1 MGPLL
6 DTPYGRGIYSVLAGL
21 GAHRGRRCAVSLR
34 LGLPKGS
41 LQQSTFEL
49 LARAG
54 YQCSVGSRSY
64 YPTLDDPDIEPVL
77 MRAQEIPRYVAAGAL
92 DAGLSGLDWI
102 VETDADVVEVCDL
115 VYSKASRRPAR
126 WVVAVAQDSA
136 IKSPADLQGKRIAT
150 EVVTVTKKY
159 LAGKGVEAEVE
170 FSWGAT
176 EVKVPEMVDAIVE
189 LTETGSS
196 LAANNLRILDTVL
209 ETSTKLIANRE
220 SWDDAWKKK
229 KIETL
234 AMLLQGALLAAE
246 KVGLKMNVARA
257 DLEAIIALIP
267 ALRQPTISALT
278 NDDWVAVETVLDERE
293 ARDLIPELRKA
304 GAEGIV
310 EYPLNKVIP

>member
-1 MGPLL
+1 MG
-6 DTPYGRGIYSVLAGL
+6 
-21 GAHRGRRCAVSLR
+21 LR

-41 LQQSTFEL
+41 LQQSTFDL

-54 YQCSVGSRSY
+54 YQCSVSSRSY
-64 YPTLDDPDIEPVL
+64 YPTMDDPDMEPVL

-92 DAGLSGLDWI
+92 DAGVSGLDWVI
-102 VETDADVVEVCDL
+102 ETDADVVQVCDL
-115 VYSKASRRPAR
+115 IYSKASRRAAR

-136 IKSPADLQGKRIAT
+136 IRSPKDLQGKRIAT
-150 EVVTVTKKY
+150 EVVNVTRKY
-159 LAGKGVEAEVE
+159 LAEKGVEAEVE

-196 LAANNLRILDTVL
+196 LAANDLRVLDTVL
-209 ETSTKLIANRE
+209 ETNTQVIA
-220 SWDDAWKKK
+220 SKAAWADTAKRQ

-234 AMLLQGALLAAE
+234 AMLLQGALLGMQ

-257 DLEAIIALIP
+257 DLDKIIGIIP

-278 NDDWVAVETVLDERE
+278 NEEWVAVETVLDERE
-293 ARDLIPELRKA
+293 ARDLIPELRRA

>member
-1 MGPLL
+1 LQ
-6 DTPYGRGIYSVLAGL
+6 
-21 GAHRGRRCAVSLR
+21 LR

-41 LQQSTFEL
+41 LQKATFDM

-64 YPTLDDPDIEPVL
+64 YPTMDDPEIEPVL

-102 VETDADVVEVCDL
+102 VETEADVVDVCDL
-115 VYSKASRRPAR
+115 VYSKASLAPAR
-126 WVVAVAQDSA
+126 WVLVVAQDST
-136 IKSPADLQGKRIAT
+136 INSPKDLAGKRIAT
-150 EVVTVTKKY
+150 EVVNVTKKY
-159 LAGKGVEAEVE
+159 LADKGVEAEVE

-176 EVKVPEMVDAIVE
+176 EVKVPELVDAIVE
-189 LTETGSS
+189 LTETGAS

-209 ETSTKLIANRE
+209 ETNTKLIANRE
-220 SWDDAWKKK
+220 SWEDSWKRA

-234 AMLLQGALLAAE
+234 SMLLQGALLGEE

-257 DLEAIIALIP
+257 DLDKVLKLLP
-267 ALRQPTISALT
+267 ALRQPTVSPLT
-278 NDDWVAVETVLDERE
+278 NEEWVAIETVLDERE
-293 ARDLIPELRKA
+293 ARDLIPELRRA

-310 EYPLNKVIP
+310 EYPLNKVVP

>member
-1 MGPLL
+1 M
-6 DTPYGRGIYSVLAGL
+6 
-21 GAHRGRRCAVSLR
+21 SLR

-41 LQQSTFEL
+41 LQERTFEL

-115 VYSKASRRPAR
+115 VYSKASRSPAR

-150 EVVTVTKKY
+150 EVVTVTRKY
-159 LAGKGVEAEVE
+159 LAGKGVEADVE

-209 ETSTKLIANRE
+209 ETNTKLIANHE
-220 SWDDAWKKK
+220 SWTDAWKRE

-234 AMLLQGALLAAE
+234 SMLLQGALLAAE

-257 DLEAIIALIP
+257 NLDRIIGLIP

-278 NDDWVAVETVLDERE
+278 NEDWVAVETVLDERE
-293 ARDLIPELRKA
+293 ARDLIPELRRA

>member
-1 MGPLL
+1 M
-6 DTPYGRGIYSVLAGL
+6 R
-21 GAHRGRRCAVSLR
+21 LR

-41 LQQSTFEL
+41 LQKATFDL

-54 YQCSVGSRSY
+54 YRVSVDSRSY
-64 YPTLDDPDIEPVL
+64 YPTIDDAEIEPVL
-77 MRAQEIPRYVAAGAL
+77 MRAQEIPRYVGAGAL

-115 VYSKASRRPAR
+115 VYSKASRLPAR
-126 WVVAVAQDSA
+126 WVLAVAQDSEM
-136 IKSPADLQGKRIAT
+136 KSPKELGGKRIAT
-150 EVVTVTKKY
+150 EVVKVTKKY
-159 LAGKGVEAEVE
+159 LAEKGIEAEVE

-176 EVKVPEMVDAIVE
+176 EVKVPDLVDAIVE
-189 LTETGSS
+189 LTETGAS

-209 ETSTKLIANRE
+209 ETNTKLIASRE
-220 SWDDAWKKK
+220 AWADSRKRQ

-234 AMLLQGALLAAE
+234 SILVQGALMGAE

-257 DLEAIIALIP
+257 NLDKVMKLLP
-267 ALRQPTISALT
+267 ALRQPTISPLS
-278 NDDWVAVETVLDERE
+278 NEDWVAIETVLDERE
-293 ARDLIPELRKA
+293 SRDLIPALHQA

>member
-1 MGPLL
+1 M
-6 DTPYGRGIYSVLAGL
+6 
-21 GAHRGRRCAVSLR
+21 SLR

-54 YQCSVGSRSY
+54 YQCSVDSRSY

-77 MRAQEIPRYVAAGAL
+77 MRAQEIPRYVAAAAL

-102 VETDADVVEVCDL
+102 AETDADVVEVCDL
-115 VYSKASRRPAR
+115 IYSKASRHPAR
-126 WVVAVAQDSA
+126 WVVAVAQDSP
-136 IKSPADLQGKRIAT
+136 IRSPKDLQGKRIAT

-159 LAGKGVEAEVE
+159 LAEKGVAAEVE

-209 ETSTKLIANRE
+209 ETNTKLIANRE
-220 SWDDAWKKK
+220 SWGDAWKRQ

-246 KVGLKMNVARA
+246 KVGLKMNVSRA
-257 DLEAIIALIP
+257 NLDKVIELIP
-267 ALRQPTISALT
+267 SLRQPTISALT
-278 NDDWVAVETVLDERE
+278 DEDWVAVETVLDERE
-293 ARDLIPELRKA
+293 ARELIPELRKA

>member
-1 MGPLL
+1 
-6 DTPYGRGIYSVLAGL
+6 L
-21 GAHRGRRCAVSLR
+21 GLR

-41 LQQSTFEL
+41 LQQGTFDL

-54 YQCSVGSRSY
+54 YQCTVSSRSY
-64 YPTLDDPDIEPVL
+64 YPTMDDPDMEPVL
-77 MRAQEIPRYVAAGAL
+77 MRAQEIPRYVAAGAI

-102 VETDADVVEVCDL
+102 VETDADVVQVCDL
-115 VYSKASRRPAR
+115 VYSKVSRRTAR
-126 WVVAVAQDSA
+126 WVVAVAQDSQ
-136 IKSPADLQGKRIAT
+136 IKSPKDLEGKRIAT
-150 EVVTVTKKY
+150 EVVNVTKKY
-159 LAGKGVEAEVE
+159 LADKGVRAEVE

-176 EVKVPEMVDAIVE
+176 EVKVPDMVDAIVE

-196 LAANNLRILDTVL
+196 LAANDLRILDTVL
-209 ETSTKLIANRE
+209 ETNTKLIANRD
-220 SWDDAWKKK
+220 SWADPWKRE

-234 AMLLQGALLAAE
+234 AMLLQGALLGAQ

-257 DLEAIIALIP
+257 KLDEVLGLIP

-278 NDDWVAVETVLDERE
+278 NEEWVAVETVLDERE

>member
-1 MGPLL
+1 
-6 DTPYGRGIYSVLAGL
+6 L
-21 GAHRGRRCAVSLR
+21 GLR

-41 LQQSTFEL
+41 LQQSTFDL

-54 YQCSVGSRSY
+54 YQCSVSSRSY
-64 YPTLDDPDIEPVL
+64 YPTMDDPDMEPVL

-92 DAGLSGLDWI
+92 DAGVSGLDWVI
-102 VETDADVVEVCDL
+102 ETDADVVQVCDL
-115 VYSKASRRPAR
+115 IYSKASRRAAR

-136 IKSPADLQGKRIAT
+136 IRSPKDLQGKRIAT
-150 EVVTVTKKY
+150 EVVNVTRKY
-159 LAGKGVEAEVE
+159 LAEKGVEAEVE

-196 LAANNLRILDTVL
+196 LAANDLRVLDTVL
-209 ETSTKLIANRE
+209 ETNTQVIA
-220 SWDDAWKKK
+220 SKAAWADTAKRQ

-234 AMLLQGALLAAE
+234 AMLLQGALLGMQ

-257 DLEAIIALIP
+257 DLDKIIGIIP

-278 NDDWVAVETVLDERE
+278 NEEWVAVETVLDERE
-293 ARDLIPELRKA
+293 ARDLIPELRRA

>member
-1 MGPLL
+1 
-6 DTPYGRGIYSVLAGL
+6 
-21 GAHRGRRCAVSLR
+21 
-34 LGLPKGS
+34 

-54 YQCSVGSRSY
+54 YQCSVSSRSY
-64 YPTLDDPDIEPVL
+64 YPTMDDPDMEPVL

-92 DAGLSGLDWI
+92 DAGVSGLDWVI
-102 VETDADVVEVCDL
+102 ETDADVVHVCDL
-115 VYSKASRRPAR
+115 IYSKASRRAAR

-136 IKSPADLQGKRIAT
+136 IRSPKDLQGKRIAT
-150 EVVTVTKKY
+150 EVVNVTRKY
-159 LAGKGVEAEVE
+159 LAEKGVEAEVE

-196 LAANNLRILDTVL
+196 LAANDLRVLDTVL
-209 ETSTKLIANRE
+209 ETNTQVIA
-220 SWDDAWKKK
+220 SKAAWADTAKRQ

-234 AMLLQGALLAAE
+234 AMLLQGALLGMQ

-257 DLEAIIALIP
+257 DLDKIIGIIP

-278 NDDWVAVETVLDERE
+278 NEEWVAVETVLDERE
-293 ARDLIPELRKA
+293 ARDLIPELRRA

>member
-1 MGPLL
+1 M
-6 DTPYGRGIYSVLAGL
+6 
-21 GAHRGRRCAVSLR
+21 
-34 LGLPKGS
+34 
-41 LQQSTFEL
+41 
-49 LARAG
+49 
-54 YQCSVGSRSY
+54 
-64 YPTLDDPDIEPVL
+64 DDPEIEPVL
-77 MRAQEIPRYVAAGAL
+77 MRAQEIPRYVSAGAL

-102 VETDADVVEVCDL
+102 IETDAKVVQVCDL
-115 VYSKASRRPAR
+115 VYSKTSRRTAR
-126 WVVAVAQDSA
+126 WVVAVALDSG
-136 IKSPADLQGKRIAT
+136 IESPKDLKGKRIAT
-150 EVVTVTKKY
+150 EVVNVTRKY
-159 LAGKGVEAEVE
+159 LAERGVAAEVE

-209 ETSTKLIANRE
+209 ETNTQLIANPG
-220 SWDDAWKKK
+220 SWQDGWKRG

-234 AMLLQGALLAAE
+234 AMLLQGALLGMQ

-257 DLEAIIALIP
+257 NLDKIIGLIP

-278 NDDWVAVETVLDERE
+278 NEDWVAVETILDERE
-293 ARDLIPELRKA
+293 ARDLIPELRRA

>member
-1 MGPLL
+1 MG
-6 DTPYGRGIYSVLAGL
+6 
-21 GAHRGRRCAVSLR
+21 LR

-41 LQQSTFEL
+41 LQQRTFDL

-64 YPTLDDPDIEPVL
+64 YPTMDDAEIEPVL

-102 VETDADVVEVCDL
+102 IETEADVVQVCDL
-115 VYSKASRRPAR
+115 VYSKSSRRPAR
-126 WVVAVAQDSA
+126 WVVAVAQDSP
-136 IKSPADLQGKRIAT
+136 IKSAQDLQGKRIAT
-150 EVVTVTKKY
+150 EVVTVTRKY
-159 LAGKGVEAEVE
+159 LAEREVEAEVE

-209 ETSTKLIANRE
+209 ETNTKLIASRE
-220 SWDDAWKKK
+220 SWADSWKRE

-234 AMLLQGALLAAE
+234 AMLLQGALVAAE
-246 KVGLKMNVARA
+246 KVGLKMNVSRA
-257 DLEAIIALIP
+257 NLDKIIALIP
-267 ALRQPTISALT
+267 ALRQPTVSALT

>member
-1 MGPLL
+1 M
-6 DTPYGRGIYSVLAGL
+6 
-21 GAHRGRRCAVSLR
+21 SLR

-41 LQQSTFEL
+41 LQQRTFEL

-54 YQCSVGSRSY
+54 YQCSVSSRSY

-115 VYSKASRRPAR
+115 IYSKASRYPAR
-126 WVVAVAQDSA
+126 WVVAVAQDSP
-136 IKSPADLQGKRIAT
+136 IKSPKDLQGKRIAT

-159 LAGKGVEAEVE
+159 LAEKGVAAEVE

-196 LAANNLRILDTVL
+196 LAANNLRILETVL
-209 ETSTKLIANRE
+209 ETNTKLIANPK
-220 SWDDAWKKK
+220 SWADAWKREKV
-229 KIETL
+229 ETL

-246 KVGLKMNVARA
+246 KVGLKMNVSRA
-257 DLEAIIALIP
+257 NLGKVIELIP

-278 NDDWVAVETVLDERE
+278 DENWVAVETVLDERE
-293 ARDLIPELRKA
+293 ARELIPELRKA

>member
-1 MGPLL
+1 M
-6 DTPYGRGIYSVLAGL
+6 
-21 GAHRGRRCAVSLR
+21 SLR

-49 LARAG
+49 LGRAG
-54 YQCSVGSRSY
+54 YQCSVSSRSY
-64 YPTLDDPDIEPVL
+64 YPTLDDPEIEPVL
-77 MRAQEIPRYVAAGAL
+77 MRAQEIPRYVSAGAL

-102 VETDADVVEVCDL
+102 VETDAKVIQVCEL
-115 VYSKASRRPAR
+115 VYSKASLRPAR
-126 WVVAVAQDSA
+126 WVVAVAKDSA
-136 IKSPADLQGKRIAT
+136 IQSPKDLQGKRIAT
-150 EVVTVTKKY
+150 EVVNVTRKY
-159 LAGKGVEAEVE
+159 LAEKGVTAEVE

-209 ETSTKLIANRE
+209 ETATKLIANPV
-220 SWDDAWKKK
+220 SWEDTAKKT

-234 AMLLQGALLAAE
+234 AMLLQGALLGLQ
-246 KVGLKMNVARA
+246 KVGLKMNVARTN
-257 DLEAIIALIP
+257 LNKIIGLIP

-278 NDDWVAVETVLDERE
+278 NEDWVAVETILDERE
-293 ARDLIPELRKA
+293 ARDLIPELRRA

>member
-1 MGPLL
+1 MG
-6 DTPYGRGIYSVLAGL
+6 
-21 GAHRGRRCAVSLR
+21 LR

-41 LQQSTFEL
+41 LQESTFEL
-49 LARAG
+49 LGRAG
-54 YQCSVGSRSY
+54 FQCSVSSRSY
-64 YPTLDDPDIEPVL
+64 YPTVDDPDIEPVL

-92 DAGLSGLDWI
+92 DAGLSGLDWVI
-102 VETDADVVEVCDL
+102 ETDADVVEVCDL
-115 VYSKASRRPAR
+115 VYSKASQRPAR

-136 IKSPADLQGKRIAT
+136 IRSPKDLQGKRIAT
-150 EVVTVTKKY
+150 EVVNVTRKY
-159 LAGKGVEAEVE
+159 LAQKGVKAEVE

-196 LAANNLRILDTVL
+196 LAANNLRVLDTVL
-209 ETSTKLIANRE
+209 ETNTKVVA
-220 SWDDAWKKK
+220 SKAAWTDPWKRQ

-234 AMLLQGALLAAE
+234 GMLLQGALLGMQ

-257 DLEAIIALIP
+257 DLDKIIGLIP

-278 NDDWVAVETVLDERE
+278 NEDWVAVETVLDERE
-293 ARDLIPELRKA
+293 ARDLIPELRRA